1 MQARPPDAGR
11 ARQSPAGGRR
21 AAPCGLIRSASL
33 HGYAELVQGLGHDP
47 ASFVR
52 AAGLSARLLDD
63 PETLIPIHAVRAL
76 LETAARATGV
86 ADFGLRLAARRQLD
100 HLGPISLVLRE
111 EPTPRQ
117 ALDTLCRYL
126 KLLSAGLFVRIEE
139 AGGGVLVR
147 QDLVPIAGLA
157 VRQSMELS
165 VGVMHR
171 VLRELIGAP
180 WRPQQVSFMHGAPAD
195 VSAHRAFFGVPPL
208 FGQPFNGMVCRLA
221 DLQRLRGGG
230 DGDGDGGHVQ
240 ASGVA
245 RFARGHLEQALRCRG
260 EGVEAACRALILALL
275 PGGRCTVQQ
284 VARLMGMDRRTLHRR
299 LQAEGQSF
307 SALLDA
313 TREDLV
319 LRHLQEGG
327 QSLGEVAGLL
337 GFAAPS
343 GFCHWFRARFGASV
357 SDWRRQSLQRGI
369 APTAELARQKPK
381 CSARCFRNS
390 AACR

>member
-1 MQARPPDAGR
+1 MQAMQARQ
-11 ARQSPAGGRR
+11 ARPGGAASPGLPSAGGRR
-21 AAPCGLIRSASL
+21 PAGCGLIRSASL
-33 HGYAELVQGLGHDP
+33 HGYAELLRSLGHEP
-47 ASFVR
+47 AAFVR

-76 LETAARATGV
+76 LEAAARATGV
-86 ADFGLRLAARRQLD
+86 PDFGLRLAARRQLS

-126 KLLSAGLFVRIEE
+126 KLLSAGLFVRIED
-139 AGGGVLVR
+139 AGCGVLVR

-195 VSAHRAFFGVPPL
+195 GSAHRAFFGVLPL
-208 FGQPFNGMVCRLA
+208 FGQPFNGMVCTLA

-230 DGDGDGGHVQ
+230 DGP

-245 RFARGHLEQALRCRG
+245 RFARSHLEQALRCRS
-260 EGVEAACRALILALL
+260 EGVEAACRELIVALL

-284 VARLMGMDRRTLHRR
+284 VARLLGMDRRTLHRR
-299 LQAEGQSF
+299 LQAEGQTF

-313 TREDLV
+313 TRTDLV

-327 QSLGEVAGLL
+327 QPLGEVAGLL

-357 SDWRRQSLQRGI
+357 SDWRRQVQ
-369 APTAELARQKPK
+369 
-381 CSARCFRNS
+381 
-390 AACR
+390 AAQAAQ